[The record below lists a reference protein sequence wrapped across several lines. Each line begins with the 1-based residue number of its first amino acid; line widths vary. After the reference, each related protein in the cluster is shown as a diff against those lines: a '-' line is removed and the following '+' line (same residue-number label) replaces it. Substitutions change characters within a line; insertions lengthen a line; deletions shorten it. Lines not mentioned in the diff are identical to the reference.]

1 MMSFRLLF
9 LSGSINALNASGSY
23 KNSLSGIC
31 GFIKI
36 GLFELRF
43 KDKKPKKERNE
54 KTSLFSMF
62 TMSKLSQCLLNKI
75 LIELSFGKK
84 GNIICTNP
92 SLTEGLKILIR
103 VFLSNLLN
111 IFNSSIL
118 LPF

>member
-31 GFIKI
+31 RFIEV
-36 GLFELRF
+36 GMFVLRL

-62 TMSKLSQCLLNKI
+62 TMSKLSQCILI

-84 GNIICTNP
+84 GNIVRSEEHTSELQSRPHLVC
-92 SLTEGLKILIR
+92 R
-103 VFLSNLLN
+103 LL
-111 IFNSSIL
+111 L
-118 LPF
+118 EKKKHKT